1 MGVGGRYVWLVVLIL
16 PLLQEGCLE
25 RIPWAA
31 LGDTSSLGS
40 LAAKDTRALG
50 LGASHRGR
58 RRPAGRSGFYSV
70 NSDSGAAAESSAD
83 TGVAKASTPGGS
95 HKKGRR
101 RLFLHSSRSESTS
114 ESIDDGTASS
124 LEDNGQRTSTGAG
137 DAAGSSKAGKK
148 KGRKALGSGLSKKK
162 TSRNATVAEEDNSDA
177 EAAIDASAVRQTGQS
192 GEGAGAAQQA
202 AATTAAGRKRSRRSL
217 FESRQGGRA
226 NTAREGPP
234 RRRASGRLRL
244 FKQSVSSSVPHGDGK
259 EAAKR
264 ANKGDTLLMKEP
276 KLTAKSSLDY
286 TDGFP
291 SILPRPPQTGGT
303 TPRHPLVGCMPVQ
316 VTPGFESF
324 ATGLPHQGVG
334 CRLRMQA
341 GNRHQPS
348 RQEEHQQSHEVQ
360 HQLHQMQQE
369 ETQEHQQQEQ
379 ADLPKLP
386 QPQEQHEDQQ
396 QQVKQ
401 HGHQRGQQEQ
411 QQEQPQQPQEQ
422 QHQQD
427 GQGEE
432 QHPQQ
437 EQQEGRHH

>member
-1 MGVGGRYVWLVVLIL
+1 MGLGGRYVWLVVLIL
-16 PLLQEGCLE
+16 PLLQEGGLE

-50 LGASHRGR
+50 PRASHRGR

-70 NSDSGAAAESSAD
+70 NSDRGAAAESSAD

-95 HKKGRR
+95 HTKGTR
-101 RLFLHSSRSESTS
+101 RLFLHSSRSESTAESS
-114 ESIDDGTASS
+114 EDGTASS

-162 TSRNATVAEEDNSDA
+162 TSRNATLAEEDDSDA
-177 EAAIDASAVRQTGQS
+177 EAAIDASAVGQTGRS
-192 GEGAGAAQQA
+192 GEDAGAAQQA
-202 AATTAAGRKRSRRSL
+202 AATTAPGRKRSRRSL
-217 FESRQGGRA
+217 FKSRQGGSA
-226 NTAREGPP
+226 NTARDGPP

-286 TDGFP
+286 EDGFP
-291 SILPRPPQTGGT
+291 SVLPRPPHRGGT
-303 TPRHPLVGCMPVQ
+303 TPRHPLTGCMPVQ
-316 VTPGFESF
+316 ATPGFESF

-341 GNRHQPS
+341 GRHHQPS
-348 RQEEHQQSHEVQ
+348 RQEHQQSHEVQ
-360 HQLHQMQQE
+360 HQLHQVQQE
-369 ETQEHQQQEQ
+369 ETQEQQEQ

-396 QQVKQ
+396 QQVEQ
-401 HGHQRGQQEQ
+401 HGHQQGQQEQ

-427 GQGEE
+427 RQGEE

-437 EQQEGRHH
+437 EQQGGRNH